1 MDQFGF
7 CMELTTFCVKL
18 VWMLCFCVELVWIL
32 NFGFIPTF
40 GLILGLIVGRFYVVF
55 LACFVALIRRILW
68 PVDKGCSGMV
78 SGQNW
83 HVPEL
88 PRVSTQLRSPCT
100 PSNIQLRTIITS
112 SSELHFGCSRTL
124 WKTV

>member
-40 GLILGLIVGRFYVVF
+40 GLILGLIVGRFYAVLF
-55 LACFVALIRRILW
+55 LLL
-68 PVDKGCSGMV
+68 G
-78 SGQNW
+78 
-83 HVPEL
+83 
-88 PRVSTQLRSPCT
+88 
-100 PSNIQLRTIITS
+100 
-112 SSELHFGCSRTL
+112 
-124 WKTV
+124 